1 MENQT
6 RFDLNTAL
14 ENWRTEL
21 AAQPSLSAENRRELE
36 THLRDTFAEMKV
48 RSLSEEESFRLASK
62 KLGQLPHIE
71 KEFQKNK
78 VLIKRRHA
86 FGFGASFGLATG
98 LSMFLIGLYLAHC
111 PGSVLISPFLLLH
124 APALGLL
131 LRLHGTAYE
140 WNSNAGLSQL
150 LAAFLIYWAF
160 LGILAGLAIQKIG
173 NRRCYKVSN

>member
-6 RFDLNTAL
+6 CFDLNAAL
-14 ENWRTEL
+14 ENWRAEL
-21 AAQPSLSAENRRELE
+21 AAQPNFSADDRRELE

-48 RSLSEEESFRLASK
+48 RGLSEEESFRLASK
-62 KLGQLPHIE
+62 KLGQLPHIG

-78 VLIKRRHA
+78 VLIKRRRA

-124 APALGLL
+124 APAL
-131 LRLHGTAYE
+131 
-140 WNSNAGLSQL
+140 
-150 LAAFLIYWAF
+150 
-160 LGILAGLAIQKIG
+160 
-173 NRRCYKVSN
+173 